1 MAKTDPEHRIRQCP
15 ECGQR
20 YSVDAQFCPFDGSKL
35 EVQAWDPESDKLV
48 ATTIDKRYRVLAA
61 IGEGGMGTV
70 YKVRHVTLGRHF
82 AMKVLRRDMAREEL
96 AQRFIR
102 EAKAAASVHHP
113 GVVEITDFGRLPDK
127 RPYFVMELLEGTSLI
142 SMMQGSR
149 KIEIELASAITAKI
163 ARAVG
168 AAHAMGIVHRD
179 LKPENVF
186 VREPRVGMVDVK
198 VVDFGAAMVIGAS
211 RITKTGIV
219 YGTPHYMSPEQ
230 AAGQEIDHRADIY
243 SLGVLFFEMVVGT
256 VPFEADTYME
266 VLRKHLV
273 ETPPKPSARATG
285 VPKEIDK
292 VILRSLSKKAEDRYL
307 TMESF
312 ADAIE
317 KAAARPGIFSD
328 KNSSN
333 GDRDSYATSR
343 DSNRLVSL
351 RESGPSTTA
360 MRASL
365 PMRSRSQTAMIGAA
379 VALCGTVIVVAVAHA
394 TGGAHPSEETAPPSS
409 SLTNAVVT
417 STEKAI
423 PPVPPLDPNGP
434 GPSAL
439 APISSSAAP
448 PAARAAPILSQARSS
463 PHPRDQATSV
473 STSAVNPPAR
483 TGDFPDPWSK

>member
-1 MAKTDPEHRIRQCP
+1 MGKTDSAYRIRQCP

-20 YSVDAQFCPFDGSKL
+20 YSVDARFCPFDGLKL
-35 EVQAWDPESDKLV
+35 EVESWDPGSDKLV
-48 ATTIDKRYRVLAA
+48 GQTIDQRYRVLAA

-70 YKVRHVTLGRHF
+70 YKVRHTTLGRHF

-142 SMMQGSR
+142 AMMQGSR
-149 KIEIELASAITAKI
+149 KIEPELASQIAAKI

-186 VREPRVGMVDVK
+186 VREPRVGAVDVK

-211 RITKTGIV
+211 RITKTGVV

-230 AAGQEIDHRADIY
+230 AAGQELDHRADIY
-243 SLGVLFFEMVVGT
+243 SLGILFFEMVVGV

-273 ETPPKPSARATG
+273 EKPDRPSTRI
-285 VPKEIDK
+285 PFLPRELDR
-292 VILRSLSKKAEDRYL
+292 VILRALSKKAEDRYL
-307 TMESF
+307 TMEAF

-317 KAAARPGIFSD
+317 KV
-328 KNSSN
+328 
-333 GDRDSYATSR
+333 ATTR
-343 DSNRLVSL
+343 GMF
-351 RESGPSTTA
+351 SGPNTAA
-360 MRASL
+360 MREAL
-365 PMRSRSQTAMIGAA
+365 PVRSRAQTAVLGGA
-379 VALCGTVIVVAVAHA
+379 VAVACAALILVLVAH
-394 TGGAHPSEETAPPSS
+394 GNGSERGAPAPSS
-409 SLTNAVVT
+409 ASLVSSASGFPDPANG
-417 STEKAI
+417 EKSI
-423 PPVPPLDPNGP
+423 PPVPLSDPAAANKT
-434 GPSAL
+434 SL
-439 APISSSAAP
+439 APISSSAGPAP
-448 PAARAAPILSQARSS
+448 MTTVPPISQARSS
-463 PHPRDQATSV
+463 PHPRE
-473 STSAVNPPAR
+473 SAASISAPEVKQTTRP
-483 TGDFPDPWSK
+483 GDFPDPWSK